1 MKDIKRGDILYIDL
15 GQHVNSSV
23 QSGMR
28 PCIVMSNNVNNR
40 YSTTL
45 CVCPFSGKI
54 KENPVH
60 VKVKP
65 SDVKGY
71 FLKDSD
77 CLAEQITTVD
87 KRQIVSKVGHIP
99 EDSEVMRA
107 INKAV
112 CIQLEIGNIERREA
126 K

>member
-15 GQHVNSSV
+15 GNHVNSSV

-28 PCIVMSNNVNNR
+28 PCIVVSNNVNNR

-60 VKVKP
+60 VKMKP

-71 FLKDSD
+71 FLKESD

-99 EDSEVMRA
+99 EDSEIMRK
-107 INKAV
+107 INKAI
-112 CIQLEIGNIERREA
+112 CMQLQMCYVEGES
-126 K
+126 KW

>member
-23 QSGMR
+23 QSGLR
-28 PCIVMSNNVNNR
+28 PCIVMSNNVNNK

-60 VKVKP
+60 VRVKP

-107 INKAV
+107 INKAL
-112 CIQLEIGNIERREA
+112 CIQLEICDLERRGA

>member
-15 GQHVNSSV
+15 GQHANSSV

-87 KRQIVSKVGHIP
+87 KKQIVSKVGHIP

-112 CIQLEIGNIERREA
+112 FIQLEIGNIERREA

>member
-15 GQHVNSSV
+15 GHHANSSV
-23 QSGMR
+23 QSGLR
-28 PCIVMSNNVNNR
+28 PCIVMSNNVNNK

-107 INKAV
+107 INKAL
-112 CIQLEIGNIERREA
+112 CMQLEICDFERRGE

>member
-15 GQHVNSSV
+15 GHHANSSV
-23 QSGMR
+23 QSGLR
-28 PCIVMSNNVNNR
+28 PCIVMSNNVNNK

-107 INKAV
+107 INKAL
-112 CIQLEIGNIERREA
+112 CMHLEICDFERRGE

>member
-15 GQHVNSSV
+15 GNHVNSSV

-28 PCIVMSNNVNNR
+28 PCIVVSNNVNNR

-65 SDVKGY
+65 SDVNGY

-99 EDSEVMRA
+99 EDSEIMKK
-107 INKAV
+107 INKSV
-112 CIQLEIGNIERREA
+112 CLQLGFVE
-126 K
+126 

>member
-15 GQHVNSSV
+15 GQHINSSV

-99 EDSEVMRA
+99 EDSEIMQAIDRA
-107 INKAV
+107 V
-112 CIQLEIGNIERREA
+112 RMQLGIEFC
-126 K
+126 

>member
-15 GQHVNSSV
+15 GQHANSSV

-87 KRQIVSKVGHIP
+87 KKQIVSKVGHIP

>member
-15 GQHVNSSV
+15 GQHANSSV
-23 QSGMR
+23 QSGLR
-28 PCIVMSNNVNNR
+28 PCIVMSNNVNNK

-87 KRQIVSKVGHIP
+87 KRQIASKVGHIP
-99 EDSEVMRA
+99 ENSEVMRA
-107 INKAV
+107 INKAL
-112 CIQLEIGNIERREA
+112 CIQLEICRGE